1 MELGKNIASLQA
13 ALVRAAM
20 TFMMRLISSV
30 GIWLRQ
36 TESLAF
42 R

>member
-1 MELGKNIASLQA
+1 VALGKNIANQQV
-13 ALVRAAM
+13 ALVHAAM

-30 GIWLRQ
+30 GTWLRQ

-42 R
+42 L